1 MDIELSKPQAE
12 AFTSEA
18 KSTAVVAGFGSG
30 KTELAMFRLITSMLQ
45 YPDAD
50 FLYCA
55 PTIPLIRDILWA
67 KLGDFLPKLGIKY
80 TLNKSES
87 IVYIHGH
94 GKIFCRSM
102 DNPERL
108 VGFEVLDAFLDEMDI
123 LSTEK
128 AISMFMKVKARCR
141 QKIIDPIKSN
151 GTTVQ
156 KKNQIFVTTTP
167 EGYRGTYELFKRNPA
182 PGTKLVQ
189 MSTYSNAK
197 NLPDDYIEDLKATYP
212 PQLIA
217 AYLEG
222 EFVNLNSLGVWVCFD
237 VEKNHMSV
245 DIQKGEKL
253 HIGQD
258 FNVGR
263 GCAITYVMRTLDRE
277 HPQNATDLPLNV
289 MVACGEVVDS
299 FDTPDTIRALNA
311 HYSPDVFR
319 ERIIYP
325 DATGDNRKSVNATIT
340 DLSLMRH
347 AGFRVLQNNIN
358 PPIKERVMATNAAFC
373 NAKGVRRVFVD
384 TEKCPHLTEALQQ
397 QAYDK
402 NGLPEKGE
410 SKYDDLTDAGT
421 YPVNH
426 HFPLRP
432 NKMFTRTVGGL

>member
-12 AFTSEA
+12 AFRSTA

-30 KTELAMFRLITSMLQ
+30 KTDLAMFRLVTSMLQ
-45 YPDAD
+45 YPKAD

-67 KLGDFLPKLGIKY
+67 KLADFLPTIGIDY
-80 TLNKSES
+80 TINKSES
-87 IVYIHGH
+87 IVYLHGY

-123 LSTEK
+123 LPTEK
-128 AISMFMKVKARCR
+128 AVSMFMKVKARCR
-141 QKIIDPIKSN
+141 QKIIDPVKSN
-151 GTTVQ
+151 GTPVI
-156 KKNQIFVTTTP
+156 KRNQIFVTTTP
-167 EGYRGTYELFKRNPA
+167 EGFRGTYELFKRSPA

-197 NLPDDYIEDLKATYP
+197 NLPDDYIEDLKASYP

-222 EFVNLNSLGVWVCFD
+222 EFVNLNSLGVWSSFD
-237 VEKNHMSV
+237 PEHNHMHIDV
-245 DIQKGEKL
+245 KKGEEL

-263 GCAITYVMRTLDRE
+263 GCAVTYVWRTLDRD
-277 HPQNATDLPLNV
+277 HLQNPTNFHLKVL
-289 MVACGEVVDS
+289 VACGEIVES
-299 FDTPDTIRALNA
+299 FDTPDTIRAHEEAFPGKHFPNKIL
-311 HYSPDVFR
+311 
-319 ERIIYP
+319 YP

-340 DLSLMRH
+340 DISLMRH
-347 AGFRVLQNNIN
+347 AGYRVLQKNIN
-358 PPIKERVMATNAAFC
+358 PPIKDRITAANAAFC
-373 NAKGVRRVFVD
+373 NANGVRQVFVD
-384 TEKCPHLTEALQQ
+384 TKKCPYLTEALVQ

-402 NGLPEKGE
+402 NGLPQKGA
-410 SKYDDLTDAGT
+410 SKFDDLTDAGT
-421 YPVNH
+421 YPIEW